1 MNRLKVTLIAAFFLI
16 ATIPLALMVLLSQ
29 NLFGDIIHKEVGNSL
44 GAIADY
50 KLRQLDIY
58 EKSMRSRLKYL
69 PRSRVLIDAVDQHVS
84 ALSKNGI
91 DTEAASH
98 SQRYL
103 KSIMWELQAGSG
115 SFNAYIISP
124 DGVVVYQNNIQD
136 DLNTN
141 ILSGRYRGSSLSAV
155 FSDVKA
161 NRKVATSSFLPY
173 EPSNNVY
180 SFFGAT
186 PLLDD
191 GKLVGVLVEQY
202 DNSAISSIATDYT
215 GLGLSG
221 EVVFAVYND
230 DDALV
235 IAPLRHNST
244 AAFNMKI
251 APGQES
257 GTPIHEGLKG
267 NRGVGHSKDYR
278 GTEVLAAWR
287 YIPSLNWGV
296 VVKIDA
302 AEAFAMENSERESIV
317 WIFVLLLTLVS
328 VSGVLIANRILRPV
342 SSMAEKARLIADG
355 DLSQTVSSTSWL
367 EFNKL
372 GDALNNMLGTLRST
386 IASVNADLWYKD
398 GITKISEV
406 VGADQA
412 TPVLAKN
419 IVRTLVDH
427 LDAQAGVIYSHVGP
441 RLELLGY
448 YGLGEDPDVPNEL
461 GADEGLLGQAA
472 QDKKM
477 IVINGDKDTNI
488 HIRSGLQESPARSLI
503 IAPLIYHGQVVAV
516 IEIAW
521 LGSIPERAEQLL
533 NFASESISL
542 AIIAAD
548 QRKQVQQMLEE
559 SQAQTEELQVQQ
571 EELRVT
577 NEELRKKS
585 IELRVQSDVLKRA
598 KLETDRQA
606 QELEASSRYKSEF
619 LANMSHELRTPL
631 NSLLILARSL
641 SDNDDANLSA
651 DEVESAKVIH
661 DSGKHLLTLINDILD
676 ISKVE
681 SGKMQINIEDVV
693 VADLLGSLSS
703 RFNHMAKEKGSTF
716 SIKVSRD
723 TPETVATDG
732 AKLNQVLTN
741 LIGNAIKFTENGKV
755 DVLVK
760 PVRGSDKKQML
771 DISVIDTGI
780 GIPDDKRETIFR
792 AFQQVDGS
800 ISRSFGGTGL
810 GLSIAKKLAEVL
822 GGDIVVTS
830 ELGKGSCFSLT
841 LPTRL
846 EARVVEDAETEGRSN
861 VSVGMDEEFEAFLG
875 LPAQSNVETTLSSPK
890 FDDDRNCLDKE
901 KPLLL
906 VVEDDPKF
914 AKILLDACHQQ
925 NCQAVV
931 AMDGEIGVAMAEQF
945 PVQGVV
951 LDYMLPGLDG
961 GDVLAALKS
970 SEATRNLPVHVLT
983 ALDGLSDMQVLGAIG
998 KSVKPTS
1005 AAEIKTIISQL
1016 LAKESQELQLLVVE
1030 DDHATFLALT
1040 RLLKSVGVKLSQAQ
1054 SGAEAL
1060 KELKAKEYD
1069 GVILDLGLPDTNGF
1083 DLLDRIQEDQ
1093 TVNLPPVIVYT
1104 GQDLT
1109 QEEQDRL
1116 SRFTKQVVI
1125 KSDQSAERMLE
1136 EVHAFASLVSRS
1148 NKIKMS
1154 LDNNANSNTLM
1165 ERFADIGEDAGGDE
1179 ENSPLQDGAIEARP
1193 EANANAV
1200 KPPAEK
1206 QAYARLTDTPDDMIV
1221 VSNSSDTPRN
1231 SSENKPQSSEGAV
1244 SAPRNEGEIEAMI
1257 SLGASAQFN
1266 FKGRTLLLV
1275 DDDMRNTFA
1284 LAKVL
1289 RKKGLIVHL
1298 APGGSEAI
1306 VEMES
1311 NDAIELV
1318 LMDIMMPEMD
1328 GYEATKRIRK
1338 LAGCAQ
1344 TPIIAV
1350 TANAMVGDKEKCL
1363 KAGANDYL
1371 SKPVDID
1378 RLLALLALWLP
1389 AQAEEDSV

>member
-1 MNRLKVTLIAAFFLI
+1 
-16 ATIPLALMVLLSQ
+16 
-29 NLFGDIIHKEVGNSL
+29 
-44 GAIADY
+44 
-50 KLRQLDIY
+50 
-58 EKSMRSRLKYL
+58 
-69 PRSRVLIDAVDQHVS
+69 
-84 ALSKNGI
+84 
-91 DTEAASH
+91 
-98 SQRYL
+98 
-103 KSIMWELQAGSG
+103 
-115 SFNAYIISP
+115 
-124 DGVVVYQNNIQD
+124 
-136 DLNTN
+136 
-141 ILSGRYRGSSLSAV
+141 
-155 FSDVKA
+155 
-161 NRKVATSSFLPY
+161 
-173 EPSNNVY
+173 
-180 SFFGAT
+180 
-186 PLLDD
+186 
-191 GKLVGVLVEQY
+191 
-202 DNSAISSIATDYT
+202 
-215 GLGLSG
+215 
-221 EVVFAVYND
+221 
-230 DDALV
+230 
-235 IAPLRHNST
+235 
-244 AAFNMKI
+244 
-251 APGQES
+251 
-257 GTPIHEGLKG
+257 
-267 NRGVGHSKDYR
+267 
-278 GTEVLAAWR
+278 
-287 YIPSLNWGV
+287 
-296 VVKIDA
+296 
-302 AEAFAMENSERESIV
+302 
-317 WIFVLLLTLVS
+317 
-328 VSGVLIANRILRPV
+328 
-342 SSMAEKARLIADG
+342 MAEKARLIADG